1 LATKS
6 AKKEGAIMTIAS
18 EQSVSMQETIPQ
30 KKPNPRTHLSA
41 PTIIFLVIMTQ
52 IPFVLTIYYSFLNW
66 NLLRPGNI
74 RSVWFRNYTRPFQ
87 DPEFYRILW
96 QTVYLTLSVVI
107 ISFVFGM
114 LFALLLN
121 RPFPGRGLART
132 LLISPF
138 LMMPVVTSVLWKNVL
153 LNPVFGLLNYVFRV
167 VGLPSID
174 WLAQYPMASII
185 LVVSWQWIPFV
196 MLILLAGLQSLPEP
210 ILESARIDG
219 AGGIGLFRYIV
230 LPHLKRFIEI
240 ALLLEI
246 IFILNIFGQIF
257 VITSGGPGI
266 STTNLTFEIF
276 KEAFL
281 RWNISKASA
290 LGVLAVILAN
300 IVVML
305 FIRIIRQERS
315 EVAA

>member
-1 LATKS
+1 
-6 AKKEGAIMTIAS
+6 
-18 EQSVSMQETIPQ
+18 
-30 KKPNPRTHLSA
+30 
-41 PTIIFLVIMTQ
+41 MTQ

-66 NLLRPGNI
+66 NLLRPGNT
-74 RSVWFRNYTRPFQ
+74 RFVWFRNYIRQFQ
-87 DPEFYRILW
+87 DPEFYQILW

-107 ISFVFGM
+107 ITFIFGM

-153 LNPVFGLLNYVFRV
+153 LNPVFGLQNYVFGLF
-167 VGLPSID
+167 GLPTVD

-185 LVVSWQWIPFV
+185 MVVSWQWIPFV
-196 MLILLAGLQSLPEP
+196 MLILLAGLQSLSVS
-210 ILESARIDG
+210 ILEAARIDG
-219 AGGIGLFRYIV
+219 AGGLALFRYIV

-246 IFILNIFGQIF
+246 IFVLNIFGQIF

-266 STTNLTFEIF
+266 ATTNLPFEIY

-281 RWNISKASA
+281 RWNISAASA
-290 LGVLAVILAN
+290 LGVLAVVLAN
-300 IVVML
+300 IVVIL
-305 FIRIIRQERS
+305 FIRIVRQERS
-315 EVAA
+315 EVAV